1 MGETEDIV
9 DAIIHL
15 ETVVS
20 SPARSC
26 MSTAARAP
34 GIDHDRCPGPAGP
47 PHGVPPTS
55 PSICPSLN
63 QREAI
68 MSSTEIDILRS
79 VIDQWKSAVDA
90 HDPHRVASYFTEDA
104 IFQGLHPYSV
114 GPDSVAEYFDSL
126 PIGMTA
132 AYTIHEIR
140 RLADNLILGYLGV
153 DFAFTDQP
161 VLAVY
166 LSVIVRRIGD
176 AWFISHYQVSR
187 LG

>member
-1 MGETEDIV
+1 MT
-9 DAIIHL
+9 
-15 ETVVS
+15 
-20 SPARSC
+20 
-26 MSTAARAP
+26 
-34 GIDHDRCPGPAGP
+34 
-47 PHGVPPTS
+47 
-55 PSICPSLN
+55 
-63 QREAI
+63 
-68 MSSTEIDILRS
+68 STEIELLRS

-90 HDPHRVASYFTEDA
+90 HDPNRVASYFTDDA

-114 GPDSVAEYFDSL
+114 GPDSVAEYYDSQ

-132 AYTIHEIR
+132 AYDIRETR
-140 RLADNLILGYLGV
+140 RLADDLILGYLSV
-153 DFAFTDQP
+153 DFTFTDRP